1 MGELL
6 SVGNINH
13 WFFDF
18 DYGQSLY
25 KDNFITYVTA
35 IKINL
40 IKIFNLLKILKF
52 SCTAKLPR
60 GSDLGVFFGLYMK
73 GHALTRRRPFE

>member
-1 MGELL
+1 MKWTNFESISSFLETYCGVRTTDGR
-6 SVGNINH
+6 SVGNTNH

-35 IKINL
+35 II
-40 IKIFNLLKILKF
+40 
-52 SCTAKLPR
+52 
-60 GSDLGVFFGLYMK
+60 VY
-73 GHALTRRRPFE
+73 